1 MRRQVT
7 AVALCTLAALAAC
20 SVSAVTFTP
29 SGEPAPDAS
38 GDAGSDDGPPPA
50 CDDGVRNGDET
61 DVDCG
66 GPCARC
72 SVGGSCGAAT
82 DCATSVCTAAQC
94 QPAACDDDAH
104 NGDETD
110 VDCGG
115 SCDPC
120 GNNRACSGGEDCASQ
135 VCAGSVCRAATCT
148 DDLQNGQETDLNC
161 GGPDCAPCDVGK
173 TCAAAADCV
182 TSVCNGAKCRDAR
195 CGDGVRDDDETDR
208 DCGGSCGPCGDGQAC
223 VLATD
228 CASQI
233 CSTSMCQ
240 AARCDDNIENGHETD
255 RDCGGTDCA
264 PCSLGQACVV
274 DSDCTA
280 SGICDASAC
289 RLARS
294 CAEYLQHRPAAR
306 DGTYTLAPLGA
317 APFGAVCDM
326 TRDGGGWTLL
336 LKASGDDALT
346 YAAAAWT
353 DGSLIAADDLTTN
366 PGNAKYQ
373 AFLSLP
379 VNALRGELDGFRY
392 TKIFATRT
400 AREIFAGPAD
410 TVTPYPL
417 FNSGGSWS
425 SQPHCQTFGINTP
438 YEFARARFGWN
449 ANQEDDCTT
458 TDTAIGL
465 GIAYIVPGGAS
476 MQHGAGYICQA
487 GGCVPDLGAINV
499 GGNGLLW
506 GR

>member
-1 MRRQVT
+1 MRRRVT
-7 AVALCTLAALAAC
+7 AVALCTLAAAVLAAC

-29 SGEPAPDAS
+29 PDQSPS
-38 GDAGSDDGPPPA
+38 GDAGTDASAPPA
-50 CDDGVRNGDET
+50 CGDGVRNGDET

-66 GPCARC
+66 GRCARC
-72 SVGGSCGAAT
+72 DIGRSCAASA
-82 DCATSVCTAAQC
+82 DCATAVCITGEC
-94 QPAACDDDAH
+94 QPAACNDGVH

-115 SCDPC
+115 SCGPC
-120 GNNRACSGGEDCASQ
+120 GNNRACSDGDDCVSQ
-135 VCAGSVCRAATCT
+135 VCAGNLCQAATCT

-161 GGPDCAPCDVGK
+161 GGRDCAPCEVGK
-173 TCAAAADCV
+173 SCAAATDCV
-182 TSVCNGAKCRDAR
+182 TAVCSGAKCQDAR
-195 CGDGVRDDDETDR
+195 CGDGIRNGDETDR

-233 CSTSMCQ
+233 CSTNACQ
-240 AARCDDNIENGHETD
+240 AARCDDNLQNGDETD

-289 RLARS
+289 RIARS
-294 CAEYLQHRPAAR
+294 CHEYLTHRPGAA
-306 DGTYTLAPLGA
+306 DGAYTIAPIGV

-326 TRDGGGWTLL
+326 TPDDGGWTLL
-336 LKASGDDALT
+336 LKANGDADLT

-353 DGSLIAADDLTTN
+353 DSSLIRADDLTITS
-366 PGNAKYQ
+366 GNAKYP

-379 VNALRGELDGFRY
+379 VTTLRGELDGFFY
-392 TKIFATRT
+392 KKTFATRT
-400 AREIFAGPAD
+400 AQQVFASPTD
-410 TVTPYPL
+410 TVSPYPL

-425 SQPHCQTFGINTP
+425 TQPHCQTFGINTP
-438 YEFARARFGWN
+438 YEYARARFGWN
-449 ANQEDDCTT
+449 ANQEDDCTS

-476 MQHGAGYICQA
+476 MQRGAGYICQA
-487 GGCVPDLGAINV
+487 GGCVPDLGSVNV
-499 GGNGLLW
+499 GGNGRLW